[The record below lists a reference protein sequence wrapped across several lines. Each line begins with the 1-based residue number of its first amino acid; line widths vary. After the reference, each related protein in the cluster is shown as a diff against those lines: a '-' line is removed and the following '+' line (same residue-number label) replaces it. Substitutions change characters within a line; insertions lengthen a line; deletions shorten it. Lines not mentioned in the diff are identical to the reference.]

1 MPWPPSRSRGPMTA
15 HRLILDMDMGVDD
28 AMALM
33 YLGHHPEADVVAIG
47 AVHGN
52 VSAALS
58 AENVLRIL
66 DHLGLSHVP
75 VAVGAERGLTRPAHP
90 APEVHGDD
98 GLGNVGLA
106 KSSREPVTEDAALQL
121 IRLARSAPGT
131 FDVVATGPLTNLAMA
146 LILDPGL
153 PSLVRHVTVM
163 GGTATVIG
171 QMTPVAEANIWHD
184 PAAAELVFNAGWPI
198 TMVGLDV
205 TNSTLLT
212 PLAQRRLAASETPTG
227 RLTWAMLQHYLDF
240 SERIFGRR
248 VCPIHDP
255 LAAAVAIDPSY
266 VTQSIQADVHVED
279 WERTRGLTIV
289 DRRGGR
295 RPEEPIDHA
304 RVEVVLGVDSDRFV
318 TDLVSALDL
327 AG

>member
-1 MPWPPSRSRGPMTA
+1 MAAFRSRGVVTA

-33 YLGHHPEADVVAIG
+33 YLGRHPEADVVAIG

-58 AENVLRIL
+58 SENVLRIL

-98 GLGNVGLA
+98 GLGNVGLI
-106 KSSREPVTEDAALQL
+106 KSSREPVAEDAALQL
-121 IRLARSAPGT
+121 VRLAHSAPGT
-131 FDVVATGPLTNLAMA
+131 FDVLATGPLTNLAMA
-146 LILDPGL
+146 LILDPDL

-184 PAAAELVFNAGWPI
+184 PVAAELVFNAGWSI
-198 TMVGLDV
+198 TMVGLEV
-205 TNSTLLT
+205 
-212 PLAQRRLAASETPTG
+212 QIRR
-227 RLTWAMLQHYLDF
+227 
-240 SERIFGRR
+240 
-248 VCPIHDP
+248 C
-255 LAAAVAIDPSY
+255 
-266 VTQSIQADVHVED
+266 
-279 WERTRGLTIV
+279 
-289 DRRGGR
+289 
-295 RPEEPIDHA
+295 
-304 RVEVVLGVDSDRFV
+304 
-318 TDLVSALDL
+318 
-327 AG
+327 